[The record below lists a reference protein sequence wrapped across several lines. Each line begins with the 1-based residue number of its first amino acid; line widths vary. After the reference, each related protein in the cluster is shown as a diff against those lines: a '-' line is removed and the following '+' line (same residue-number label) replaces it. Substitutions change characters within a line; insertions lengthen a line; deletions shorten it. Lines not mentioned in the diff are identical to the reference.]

1 METTK
6 TIRIMLDFIQGPVWL
21 SDFDTGEPMTGIPV
35 VDNDPI
41 VRELN
46 YACADLFNS
55 YYEFNSHDQ
64 ACWVDLERQ
73 KADKGIMLDMITRL
87 IDRLNEIN
95 DGSYV
100 IEDCET
106 ERIKNL

>member
-1 METTK
+1 MK

-64 ACWVDLERQ
+64 ACWFDLERQ
-73 KADKGIMLDMITRL
+73 KADKEIMLDMITRL

>member
-1 METTK
+1 MY
-6 TIRIMLDFIQGPVWL
+6 TIKIMNEYLHGPIWVYGPDGVAVWDFPLLQK
-21 SDFDTGEPMTGIPV
+21 
-35 VDNDPI
+35 DPI
-41 VRELN
+41 LSALN
-46 YACADLFNS
+46 KQAMERYSA
-55 YYEFNSHDQ
+55 YYEFDSHDQ

-73 KADKGIMLDMITRL
+73 KADKEIMLDMITRL